1 MVGNSR
7 TVVYLNIKK
16 AIPIDNLT
24 ITFLEY
30 VCYYIVAELDFRLF
44 VNYKF
49 EPRVAMLT
57 SRDTLLRYLA
67 NINPNL
73 PLYKYEFEQQYSI
86 YMISEEIY
94 KRAFDSKHIKLDISF
109 HSKLNQELYTY
120 LGNYTLLNSEQSF
133 DLAET
138 ITELVENAI
147 EHTKTDCY
155 LTIYSPSN
163 DILSKKNSKRYHA
176 LDVSLFNVSDK
187 HMGDDV
193 MKKINNDDIA
203 GDLKHVF
210 DHVNKAYS
218 NHSRYFND
226 KYDKESFGILAAMQY
241 NVTGRFGNQ
250 NDGGTGI
257 PKMIMS
263 LQKSAYLDGCYIISG
278 HKGFELMENYLGED
292 SDGYIGMNSNTY
304 IDQIPE
310 EKTLL
315 RLSTEFPGTAYHLSF
330 VFEKGN

>member
-1 MVGNSR
+1 MVGNSK
-7 TVVYLNIKK
+7 TVVYLNIQK
-16 AIPIDNLT
+16 AVPIDNLT

-30 VCYYIVAELDFRLF
+30 VCYYVVTELGFRLF

-49 EPRVAMLT
+49 ESRVAMLT
-57 SRDTLLRYLA
+57 SNDTLLRYLGS
-67 NINPNL
+67 INPEL
-73 PLYKYEFEQQYSI
+73 QLYQGGFEKQYSI

-94 KRAFDSKHIKLDISF
+94 KRAFDSKNIKLDILS

-120 LGNYTLLNSEQSF
+120 LGNYTLLNSLQSF

-163 DILSKKNSKRYHA
+163 DIISKKNGKRYHA
-176 LDVSLFNVSDK
+176 VDVSLFNVSDK
-187 HMGDDV
+187 HMGDDI
-193 MKKINNDDIA
+193 MKKITNGDTE

-210 DHVNKAYS
+210 EHVDKAYF

-241 NVTGRFGNQ
+241 NVTGRFGDQ

-263 LQKSAYLDGCYIISG
+263 LQKSAYLDGCYLISG
-278 HKGFELMENYLGED
+278 HKGFQLMENYLGED